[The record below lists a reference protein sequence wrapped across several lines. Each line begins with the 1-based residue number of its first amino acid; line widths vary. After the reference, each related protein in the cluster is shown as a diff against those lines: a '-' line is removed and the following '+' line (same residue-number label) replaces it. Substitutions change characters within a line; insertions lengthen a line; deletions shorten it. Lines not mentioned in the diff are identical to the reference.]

1 MRITCF
7 VSANCSSMKESVPS
21 TLPPGP
27 IRGRTASFS
36 ARSRYCARRRAICCG
51 GLESPEAEPGSELV
65 HSVGRAD
72 LEPAVTKIIHHERIA
87 NSHECL
93 LNARF
98 DVEIL
103 RDLDLVVACP
113 ALLGH
118 LPVIA
123 LLVIPALHAQF
134 VAIAG
139 VCFAKNSGFDI
150 VLDRSHQDFVV
161 PLIPD
166 TNRLLG

>member
-1 MRITCF
+1 MHITSF
-7 VSANCSSMKESVPS
+7 VSASCLSMKESAPS
-21 TLPPGP
+21 ILPPGP
-27 IRGRTASFS
+27 IRGRTASFN

-51 GLESPEAEPGSELV
+51 GLESLETTKQGSELV

-72 LEPAVTKIIHHERIA
+72 FEPMVAKIFHHERIA

-103 RDLDLVVACP
+103 RDLNLIVTRP

-118 LPVIA
+118 LPVIT
-123 LLVIPALHAQF
+123 LLV
-134 VAIAG
+134 
-139 VCFAKNSGFDI
+139 
-150 VLDRSHQDFVV
+150 
-161 PLIPD
+161 
-166 TNRLLG
+166 

>member
-7 VSANCSSMKESVPS
+7 VSASCSSMKESAQS
-21 TLPPGP
+21 TLRPGQT
-27 IRGRTASFS
+27 RGRTASFS
-36 ARSRYCARRRAICCG
+36 ARLRYCARRRAICCG

-103 RDLDLVVACP
+103 RDLNLVIACP

-139 VCFAKNSGFDI
+139 VRIAKDPGLDI
-150 VLDRSHQDFVV
+150 VLDRRREGFVV

-166 TNRLLG
+166 THCL